1 MYLVSF
7 VLLITF
13 ETISYPGYAQE
24 QILTHN
30 KIILEITK
38 QHIQEAHER
47 IKRFIH
53 KTPVLTSQTINA
65 ISGADIFFKCENFQ
79 KIGAFKI
86 RGGMNAVLSL
96 PEEKRK
102 KGIATHSSGNHAQAI
117 AYAAREV
124 GVKAFIVMPDNSPNV
139 KVDAV
144 KGYGAEIFFC
154 EPTQQARENLLQE
167 VVDKTGAEF
176 IHPYNSYEV
185 ITGQATCAKELLE
198 EIPALD
204 FIITPV
210 GGGGL
215 LSGSLLSARYFSPS
229 TIVYAGEPEG
239 AADAILSIKSGKI
252 EKAPYVKTI
261 ADGLLTTL
269 GDKTFAIIS
278 KHVKDILTVSDEE
291 IIAAMRL
298 VYERMKIVVE
308 PSAVVPLAA
317 LLKNKD
323 LFRGKRVGV
332 IFTGGNVELKKLGEW
347 F

>member
-1 MYLVSF
+1 M
-7 VLLITF
+7 
-13 ETISYPGYAQE
+13 
-24 QILTHN
+24 
-30 KIILEITK
+30 EITQ
-38 QHIQEAHER
+38 QHIEEAHER
-47 IKRFIH
+47 IKAFIH
-53 KTPVLTSQTINA
+53 KTPVLTSKTLDNIC
-65 ISGADIFFKCENFQ
+65 GAELFFKCENFQ

-96 PEEKRK
+96 PPEKRK

-124 GVKAFIVMPDNSPNV
+124 GTKAYIVMPDNSPNV

-154 EPTQQARENLLQE
+154 EPNQQAREKKLQE
-167 VVDKTGAEF
+167 VVEKTGAEF
-176 IHPYNSYEV
+176 IHPYNDHRV
-185 ITGQATCAKELLE
+185 ITGQATAAKELIA
-198 EIPALD
+198 EISSLD

-215 LSGSLLSARYFSPS
+215 LSGTLLSAHYFSPS
-229 TIVYAGEPEG
+229 TTVYAGEPEG
-239 AADAILSIKSGKI
+239 AADAILSLRNGKI

-269 GDKTFAIIS
+269 GDKTFSIIREY
-278 KHVKDILTVSDEE
+278 VKDILTVSDEE

-308 PSAVVPLAA
+308 PSGVVPLAA
-317 LLKNKD
+317 LIKNKN
-323 LFRGKRVGV
+323 LFTGKKVGV
-332 IFTGGNVELKKLGEW
+332 IFSGGNVELKKLGEW